1 MSKHLS
7 HSQCQRAVS
16 RHTTGWSRTFSQ
28 IGGIIVWK
36 YPFMHTNGTEEYNII
51 NEKTSN
57 SRVLSAVSG
66 LESNV
71 REHLAHWRD
80 YDMLQFYI
88 HRDHLYMGGNNFIQ
102 SPLNLIIVPGHLV
115 VFLDISF
122 QPQRHANCAKSGALM
137 FTMLYATG
145 LFLCI
150 RGSFHIVN
158 PRMSQVFQII

>member
-1 MSKHLS
+1 METSLHAYKRSWCLSDYKKANLMSKHLS

-57 SRVLSAVSG
+57 SRVLSVVSG

-71 REHLAHWRD
+71 REHLAH
-80 YDMLQFYI
+80 
-88 HRDHLYMGGNNFIQ
+88 
-102 SPLNLIIVPGHLV
+102 
-115 VFLDISF
+115 
-122 QPQRHANCAKSGALM
+122 
-137 FTMLYATG
+137 
-145 LFLCI
+145 
-150 RGSFHIVN
+150 
-158 PRMSQVFQII
+158 